1 MPMECQLWHHEVMAR
16 VTRETSKAMTRQRLL
31 EVANRL
37 FRERGYTAT
46 SLDQIADAA
55 DVTKGAIY
63 GHFSSKEDLL
73 LSSIEAEPLPD
84 FGPELNDVS
93 RPLRERLAEFGRT
106 IAVDMDLDENAT
118 DRAAL
123 AMHLEFLAALLRNP
137 GARQRYAAE
146 LGRRLDEL
154 AAADEEEPLPG
165 TTAAEAWAIGTALLT
180 GLQINRFL
188 APEIFTPALFER
200 AFEPFAELYPE
211 P

>member
-1 MPMECQLWHHEVMAR
+1 MPMECQLWEHEAMAR
-16 VTRETSKAMTRQRLL
+16 MTRETSKAMTRQRLL

-46 SLDQIADAA
+46 SLDQIAEAA

-84 FGPELNDVS
+84 FGPELNDMS

-106 IAVDMDLDENAT
+106 MAVDMDLDENAT
-118 DRAAL
+118 GRAAM

-137 GARQRYAAE
+137 AARERYAAE
-146 LGRRLDEL
+146 IGRRLEQL
-154 AAADEEEPLPG
+154 GAADEEKPLPG
-165 TTAAEAWAIGTALLT
+165 TTAAEAYAIGTALLN

-200 AFEPFAELYPE
+200 AFEPFAVLYPE
-211 P
+211 L

>member
-1 MPMECQLWHHEVMAR
+1 MLMGCQPWEHEAMAR

-31 EVANRL
+31 EVAQRL

-46 SLDQIADAA
+46 SLDQIAEAA

-63 GHFSSKEDLL
+63 GHFSNKEDLL

-84 FGPELNDVS
+84 FGPELNDLS

-123 AMHLEFLAALLRNP
+123 AVHLEFLAALLRNP
-137 GARQRYAAE
+137 RARHRYAAE

-154 AAADEEEPLPG
+154 AAADEEQPLPG
-165 TTAAEAWAIGTALLT
+165 TTAAEAYAIGTALLF
-180 GLQINRFL
+180 GLQIHRFL

-200 AFEPFAELYPE
+200 AFEPFADLYPE